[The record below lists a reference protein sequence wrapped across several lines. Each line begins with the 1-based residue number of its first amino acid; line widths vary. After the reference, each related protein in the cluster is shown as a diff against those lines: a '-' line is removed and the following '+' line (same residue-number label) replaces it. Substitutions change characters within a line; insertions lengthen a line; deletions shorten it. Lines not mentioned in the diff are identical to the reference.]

1 MSTQTEITTNVQT
14 MQGTLG
20 SLVNLNS
27 PYVNFNLIVDEE
39 THQVHGTVRI
49 HMNPPVEK
57 PYVGNVK
64 GTIYATGYGPY
75 VKVIT
80 LEGVI
85 PSNNAITPIEFPF
98 NAHFALEADDKGS
111 GGFNFQG
118 KHYENLPVEV
128 RS

>member
-20 SLVNLNS
+20 SSVNLNS
-27 PYVNFNLIVDEE
+27 PYVNFNLTVDEE

-64 GTIYATGYGPY
+64 GTVYATGYGAFT
-75 VKVIT
+75 KVIT
-80 LEGVI
+80 LEGAI
-85 PSNNAITPIEFPF
+85 PSNDAISAIVFPF
-98 NAHFALEADDKGS
+98 NAHFALEANDKGL
-111 GGFNFQG
+111 GGFNFRG